1 MVTALPTINVGSF
14 VHRSSGKARAN
25 TTTAVVE
32 LGSSS
37 EDGNKKDNVN
47 DDDNDNKNGNSDT
60 HMSGTDLGG
69 HDPLLSR

>member
-1 MVTALPTINVGSF
+1 MVIVLPIIKVSSS
-14 VHRSSGKARAN
+14 VPRSANARAN
-25 TTTAVVE
+25 TTTAVIE

>member
-1 MVTALPTINVGSF
+1 MVIVFLIIKVSSSVP
-14 VHRSSGKARAN
+14 RSANARAN
-25 TTTAVVE
+25 TMTAVIE